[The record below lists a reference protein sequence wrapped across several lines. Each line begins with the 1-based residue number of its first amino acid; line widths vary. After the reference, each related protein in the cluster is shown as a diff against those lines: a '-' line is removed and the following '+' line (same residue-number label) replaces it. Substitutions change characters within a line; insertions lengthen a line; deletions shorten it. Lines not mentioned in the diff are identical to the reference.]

1 MILIDYQLEEWERY
15 EMKKIGV
22 VLSIILLMIGMV
34 GCAGAGDYEIE
45 LINGFKVI
53 RTSAEKVHIG
63 SPQYSYDELLIPHL
77 ADYDEGDYV
86 TKVGHDN
93 DRYIIAKTNLN
104 NYYLLDTKEPIVRG
118 PFTEEK
124 FIQVKENAEIPESVT
139 LKDLDAY
146 EKIR

>member
-1 MILIDYQLEEWERY
+1 
-15 EMKKIGV
+15 MKKIGV
-22 VLSIILLMIGMV
+22 VFSIVLLMIGMV

-63 SPQYSYDELLIPHL
+63 SPEYSYDEILIPLL
-77 ADYDEGDYV
+77 ADYEKGEYV

-93 DRYIIAKTNLN
+93 DRYIIAETNLN

-118 PFTEEK
+118 PFTEEE
-124 FIQVKENAEIPESVT
+124 FIQVKENAEISKSVI
-139 LKDLDAY
+139 LKDLDTY

>member
-1 MILIDYQLEEWERY
+1 
-15 EMKKIGV
+15 MKKIGV
-22 VLSIILLMIGMV
+22 IFSTILLMLGMV

-63 SPQYSYDELLIPHL
+63 SHEYSYDEILIPIL
-77 ADYDEGDYV
+77 AGYEEGEYV

-93 DRYIIAKTNLN
+93 DRYIIAETNLN

-118 PFTEEK
+118 PFTEEE
-124 FIQVKENAEIPESVT
+124 FIQVKENVKIPESVT
-139 LKDLDAY
+139 LKNLDKY
-146 EKIR
+146 KKIK